1 MNSSL
6 LIIVLLLLNQS
17 NKVDSLCQSDL
28 IQLIIIII
36 LKYLNDQ
43 NSDNE
48 DCNDNALLLILLLL
62 LFGKNNNCG
71 NCGNCGGNDNMVL
84 EAEGTGV
91 VYSKSNMI
99 FSSIIE
105 KDYDT
110 VEYANGILKF
120 KKQGTFMFDFELEV
134 EGTDSCMR
142 YVSIEAIYPP
152 AIMYKNGEYTNANE
166 KKTLVLKTAFWAT
179 PGKEYRILGESC
191 SRMTY
196 TGKLTIRKIS

>member
-17 NKVDSLCQSDL
+17 NKDDSLCQSDL

-62 LFGKNNNCG
+62 LFGKNN

-166 KKTLVLKTAFWAT
+166 
-179 PGKEYRILGESC
+179 
-191 SRMTY
+191 
-196 TGKLTIRKIS
+196 

>member
-1 MNSSL
+1 M
-6 LIIVLLLLNQS
+6 
-17 NKVDSLCQSDL
+17 
-28 IQLIIIII
+28 
-36 LKYLNDQ
+36 
-43 NSDNE
+43 
-48 DCNDNALLLILLLL
+48 
-62 LFGKNNNCG
+62 
-71 NCGNCGGNDNMVL
+71 
-84 EAEGTGV
+84 
-91 VYSKSNMI
+91 
-99 FSSIIE
+99 SIRF
-105 KDYDT
+105 DT
-110 VEYANGILKF
+110 VNF
-120 KKQGTFMFDFELEV
+120 RKQGTFMFDFELEV